1 MRYLKVW
8 ESFGE
13 SGIQKLTSLDF
24 SNWCDEHEFAD
35 FNKKDTL
42 VAFEIF
48 DNLDESI
55 FGSWCKGFPF
65 SKSRYAW
72 FQLTNPKPNEPKL
85 NQIDWFNGN
94 DLNYLSALSSHFFE
108 SSKFHS
114 IIVRNTDNYSEIG
127 ILKFQ
132 DEWYAVR
139 VYSSRYDELCCY
151 LCDSIEGL
159 REMIP
164 IVEDLYSKEWETEE

>member
-1 MRYLKVW
+1 MRYLKLW
-8 ESFGE
+8 ESFEE
-13 SGIQKLTSLDF
+13 SNIQSLTSLDF

-35 FNKKDTL
+35 FNKKDAL
-42 VAFEIF
+42 IAFEIF
-48 DNLDESI
+48 DNLDEKI
-55 FGSWCKGFPF
+55 FGVWHQEFPF
-65 SKSRYAW
+65 SKNRDAW

-85 NQIDWFNGN
+85 KKIDWFKGN
-94 DLNYLSALSSHFFE
+94 DLIYLSAMSSYFFE
-108 SSKFHS
+108 SSKFYS
-114 IIVRNTDNYSEIG
+114 ILVRNNQNYNEIG

-132 DEWYAVR
+132 DEWYAVH
-139 VYSSRYDELCCY
+139 VYSSRYGELCY